1 MSPPFVY
8 DVSAITEIEVEKLA
22 YFAASILWRGSAH
35 QWRFGK
41 QLLTRISLGPYEEE
55 LRQYLLGQAQ
65 FPRNAVLAVD
75 VIADAILRRG
85 VIPPF
90 GGKRE
95 GGIWSYALPFFGIVL
110 TMVIGNTMSK
120 SLRKH
125 CTYPSERPFITRGM
139 TKPET
144 VLGWGMSLLS
154 SSRTGGKLDRQS

>member
-1 MSPPFVY
+1 MSSPMTLPVGPTI
-8 DVSAITEIEVEKLA
+8 SASRQTLRLLTTLDDRFSGGKAGAKLA

-55 LRQYLLGQAQ
+55 LRQYLLGQTQ

-95 GGIWSYALPFFGIVL
+95 GGI
-110 TMVIGNTMSK
+110 
-120 SLRKH
+120 
-125 CTYPSERPFITRGM
+125 
-139 TKPET
+139 
-144 VLGWGMSLLS
+144 
-154 SSRTGGKLDRQS
+154 